1 MGHRD
6 GLPFARTALVVT
18 AILVLAVSNPLVAT
32 PAIPPDGAWQQFAPP
47 PWLIWHAAIYD
58 PVRDRMVL
66 FGGIDGFLRQAEL
79 WELSFVGDPEW
90 RRLQAL
96 GAAPP
101 PLYLHGGVYDPV
113 RDRMLVIGGSFLSGT
128 LPVYSNQV
136 WALSLSGDPTWS
148 LVTTAGVRPVPR
160 TCREMVYD
168 SIADRILIFG
178 GNAAGGLRNDL
189 WSLSLADTP
198 TWSPITPAGTPPSS
212 RYLSSIVFDP
222 LRDRVIVF
230 GGGAAGSLSDE
241 TWELTLAGNP
251 TWRLLA
257 PSGARPLG
265 RSGHSAFY
273 DPAGDRMIV
282 LNGTTVLDGKP
293 VGLQDSW
300 SLSLGADLAW
310 SPLAPTGAAH
320 PGGSGGSVVYDSQR
334 QRAVFFGGWVGNT
347 SSVSQAVWT
356 LSLGAN
362 PAWSTIVEPPHGPKA
377 TGRRGH
383 SAVFDPVRHRMI
395 VFGGWVQWVGEPN
408 PYVNDLWSLDLD
420 PPYAWTRMQAT
431 GVPPSVRWGH
441 TAVYDPV
448 RDRMIVFGGEGRGT
462 VGDLWELTLS
472 SAPAWHP
479 LAASGNPPP
488 ARSQHTAIYD
498 PVGDRMLLFGGISGG
513 YSADVWELSL
523 ASPVWRLLP
532 VSGPAPRAGHTAIYD
547 PAAARMIVFGG
558 FNGSALGDLW
568 QLELAGTPRWEPLTV
583 TGTPPAGRRYHAAVY
598 DARRQRM
605 LLLAG
610 AASNDR
616 FFEDLLEL
624 SLVGSPQWKL
634 LAPSNP
640 PLRQFGHSAIFDPVL
655 DGLWT
660 YGGHG
665 AGSNVV
671 RAYWPTDGP
680 STPVWI
686 EDFALE
692 PVDGGVAI
700 RWRVTEPARAE
711 EFELSGSDRAARWAV
726 PIAPDAGN
734 SFLAEDR
741 ALPPGDGDIRYTL
754 VWNDPNRGWVIVAE
768 ETWARGAGIVRELL
782 HSPRPNPSRG
792 AVEIPF
798 VLARAQTVR
807 LTIEDVAG
815 RVVRQLHTGPMASG
829 TARLAWNGVD
839 ASGRRAAS
847 GVYFVRLVTA
857 SGTHTRKVVLA
868 R

>member
-1 MGHRD
+1 MGHRN
-6 GLPFARTALVVT
+6 GFPLARSALVGI
-18 AILVLAVSNPLVAT
+18 AILALAASNPSVAA
-32 PAIPPDGAWQQFAPP
+32 PANAPDGAWQQFAPP
-47 PWLIWHAAIYD
+47 SWLIWHAAIYD
-58 PVRDRMVL
+58 PVRDRMLV
-66 FGGIDGFLRQAEL
+66 FGGLDGYLRQAEL
-79 WELSFVGDPEW
+79 WELSFAGDPEW

-113 RDRMLVIGGSFLSGT
+113 RDRMLVIGGSISSGAN
-128 LPVYSNQV
+128 PVRSNQV
-136 WALSLSGDPTWS
+136 WALSLSGDPEWS
-148 LVTTAGVRPVPR
+148 LVTTAGVPPVPR
-160 TCREMVYD
+160 TCREIVYD
-168 SIADRILIFG
+168 SIADRLLLFG
-178 GNAAGGLRNDL
+178 GSAAGGLRNDL
-189 WSLSLADTP
+189 WSLSLAGTP
-198 TWSPITPAGTPPSS
+198 TWSPITPAGTPPSPRS
-212 RYLSSIVFDP
+212 ASSIVFDP
-222 LRDRVIVF
+222 LRDRVLVF
-230 GGGAAGSLSDE
+230 GGNIPGTYLDE
-241 TWELTLAGNP
+241 TWELALAGNP

-265 RSGHSAFY
+265 RNGHSAFY
-273 DPAGDRMIV
+273 DPAGDRMIL
-282 LNGTTVLDGKP
+282 LNGITVLDGKT

-300 SLSLGADLAW
+300 SLSLGADPAW
-310 SPLAPTGAAH
+310 SWLGATGAAH
-320 PGGSGGSVVYDSQR
+320 PGGTGGSVVYDPQR
-334 QRAVFFGGWVGNT
+334 QRAVFFGGWLGNT
-347 SSVSQAVWT
+347 SGLSQAVWT

-362 PAWSTIVEPPHGPKA
+362 PAWSTIAEPHGPKA

-395 VFGGWVQWVGEPN
+395 VFGGWVQWFGEPN

-431 GVPPSVRWGH
+431 GTPPSVRWGH

-448 RDRMIVFGGEGRGT
+448 RDRMIVFGGEAFADLS
-462 VGDLWELTLS
+462 DLWELTLS
-472 SAPAWHP
+472 PAPAWHP
-479 LAASGNPPP
+479 LAASGIPP
-488 ARSQHTAIYD
+488 AALSQHSAIYD

-523 ASPVWRLLP
+523 ASSPVWRLLP
-532 VSGPAPRAGHTAIYD
+532 VSGPSPRAGHTAIYD

-568 QLELAGTPRWEPLTV
+568 QLELAGTPRWEPLTSV
-583 TGTPPAGRRYHAAVY
+583 GTPPAGRQYHAAVY

-610 AASNDR
+610 FASNDR
-616 FFEDLLEL
+616 IFDDLFEL
-624 SLVGSPQWKL
+624 SLVGTPQWKP

-640 PLRQFGHSAIFDPVL
+640 PLRHYGHAAIYDPVH

-660 YGGHG
+660 YGGLG
-665 AGSNVV
+665 AGNNVV
-671 RAYWPTDGP
+671 RAYWPTNGP
-680 STPVWI
+680 ISPVWI

-711 EFELSGSDRAARWAV
+711 EFELSGSDGAARWTV
-726 PIAPDAGN
+726 PIAPPDGN

-741 ALPPGDGDIRYTL
+741 AVPPGDGDIRYTL
-754 VWNDPNRGWVIVAE
+754 AWNDPNHGWAIVAE
-768 ETWARGAGIVRELL
+768 ATWARGVGIARELL
-782 HSPRPNPSRG
+782 LSPRPNPARG

-798 VLARAQTVR
+798 VLGRAQTVR

-815 RVVRQLHTGPMASG
+815 RVVRQLHAGQMAGG

-857 SGTHTRKVVLA
+857 SGTQTRKVVLA